1 MESSLTPSGIPAVGP
16 VSWGSHFCQLY
27 ENTSDLADVLVPY
40 FKAGLE
46 RNELCHWVTSHE
58 LGVEDAKSALRAAY
72 PKLDEALASGQIIIL
87 DRNDWYTPSEQFDPG
102 MVVGGWLGHEERAR
116 SLGYSGYRLTGDTL
130 WLEPHQWNEFTK
142 YEELVNEAF
151 ATRRIVALC
160 TYCMGRCGAS
170 EVLDLVNTHA
180 FAVARR
186 RGHWEVVESPSL
198 KDAKSELAELNATL
212 EARVSEATEELRSLV
227 GQKEALLK
235 EVHHRVKNNLQIVAN
250 LITMRSSSAPAEARQ
265 VLLETAERVQ
275 SISAVHEA
283 LYDRVNEGGVGL
295 LDRVE
300 SIGRRLLETYGVT
313 GRVSLSVT
321 GDDVRLPL
329 NSGVPVAL
337 LATELLSNALKH
349 AFPAD
354 RHGKV
359 QVRVAQIE
367 GGGFSLSVTD
377 DGVGTSTTANG
388 RRGSGLHIAQALA
401 RQLDGKLEIRN
412 LDDGGVAATL
422 MAGKPRD

>member
-1 MESSLTPSGIPAVGP
+1 MQSTLTPSGIPAVGP

-27 ENTSDLADVLVPY
+27 ENSSDLADGLVPY

-46 RNELCHWVTSHE
+46 RNELCHWVTTHE
-58 LGVEDAKSALRAAY
+58 FGVERAKSALSAAY

-87 DRNDWYTPSEQFDPG
+87 DRNDWYTPSESFDPDA
-102 MVVGGWLGHEERAR
+102 VVGGWLGHEERAR

-130 WLEPHQWNEFTK
+130 WLEPHQWDEFSK
-142 YEELVNEAF
+142 YEELVNQAF
-151 ATRRIVALC
+151 ATRRMVALC

-186 RGHWEVVESPSL
+186 RGSWEVVESPSL
-198 KDAKSELAELNATL
+198 KLAKSELAELNATL
-212 EARVSEATEELRSLV
+212 EARVAEATEELRRLV

-250 LITMRSSSAPAEARQ
+250 LIAMRSSHAPDQARE

-275 SISAVHEA
+275 AISAVHEA
-283 LYDRVNEGGVGL
+283 LYDQANDGGVEIVDRVRSIGQRL
-295 LDRVE
+295 LD
-300 SIGRRLLETYGVT
+300 TYGAS
-313 GRVSLSVT
+313 GRVALTVV
-321 GDDVRLPL
+321 GDDLRLPL
-329 NSGVPVAL
+329 NAGVPLAL

-349 AFPAD
+349 AFPGD
-354 RHGKV
+354 RRGTV
-359 QVRVAQIE
+359 QVRVAHLE
-367 GGGFSLSVTD
+367 DGGFSLSVID
-377 DGVGTSTTANG
+377 DGTGTPATTKS

-401 RQLDGKLEIRN
+401 RQLGGKLDVQN

-422 MAGKPRD
+422 VAARPRD